1 MLLKA
6 VHSGLRLGG
15 NEIRNFTLRHLVM
28 VLIVHD
34 VVVVERLQVV
44 LSQCGVVVV
53 LERWKRVLL
62 IHQLR
67 DGALVDFSSRA
78 SGAAALGARRA
89 GRTPIRS
96 SALPAAG
103 ASDRSSL
110 HTPRRHWLGAQRIVA
125 ALVAVTPNRVHGCAE
140 FNRVKRSS
148 LWVVISPH

>member
-6 VHSGLRLGG
+6 VHSGLRLGW

-34 VVVVERLQVV
+34 IIVVERLQIVF
-44 LSQCGVVVV
+44 SQCGVVVV

-62 IHQLR
+62 VHQLR

-78 SGAAALGARRA
+78 SGAATLGARRA

-96 SALPAAG
+96 PALPAAG
-103 ASDRSSL
+103 ASDGSPL
-110 HTPRRHWLGAQRIVA
+110 HTSRRHWLGAQGIVT
-125 ALVAVTPNRVHGCAE
+125 ALVPIAPNSVHGRAK

-148 LWVVISPH
+148 LRVVISPH